1 MQVQITALRDL
12 KLTEGLSQHVN
23 DKFKRIEKHF
33 SHITDIHV
41 TLSVDKKF
49 QQMAKANVHLAGGGT
64 VVADCT
70 SIDMYASI
78 DMLVDKVDK
87 QIKKHKEK
95 LQNRTDDI
103 SNLLQHGH
111 EETPLD

>member
-1 MQVQITALRDL
+1 MQIQITAR
-12 KLTEGLSQHVN
+12 EGLDLTNGLTQHVN
-23 DKFKRIEKHF
+23 DKFKRLERHF
-33 SHITDIHV
+33 SHIMDIHV

-49 QQMAKANVHLAGGGT
+49 QQKAKALIHLAGGGD
-64 VVADCT
+64 VIADCT

-95 LQNRTDDI
+95 LQNRGDDI
-103 SNLLQHGH
+103 NNLLQRGH
-111 EETPLD
+111 EEAPLD